1 MIPKRT
7 REALGLV
14 VDVVMLVLIVTNLTL
29 IIVDWG
35 FATAFVQDQLRAFV
49 PSVYQWYDKTI
60 HQHFVFYD
68 LLFVSVFVVEI
79 LIRWGLAIYRQR
91 YHRWFFYPFVH
102 WYDVLGCI
110 PVSSLRSLRL
120 LRLIAMVPKMQRIG
134 LVDLRNTYLYAT
146 FAKYRDIV
154 LEEVSDR
161 VTIRIINGLQNEIRG
176 SQQVTRRIREEV
188 LAPQR
193 EVLIEALTHRLQEA
207 TAVAYGSQQEDF
219 HQYLDGVIADAVKRN
234 REINTIASLP
244 GIGQP
249 VANLLEQAISDIVFN
264 VIDQMVADVA
274 SLENDRVIAEV
285 TAISSDALLSPE
297 YDERLNRLSRSIVLQ
312 SLDVIKDHVQIRTWK
327 EDAPA

>member
-14 VDVVMLVLIVTNLTL
+14 VDVAMLGLIIANLIL

-35 FATAFVQDQLRAFV
+35 FTTTFVQDQLQLYA
-49 PSVYQWYDKTI
+49 PSVYRWYNQTI

-79 LIRWGLAIYRQR
+79 LVRWGLAIYRQR

-110 PVSSLRSLRL
+110 PVGSLRSLRL
-120 LRLIAMVPKMQRIG
+120 LRVIAMVPKMQRIG
-134 LVDLRNTYLYAT
+134 LIDLRNTYLYAT
-146 FAKYRDIV
+146 FAKYRDIII
-154 LEEVSDR
+154 EEISDR
-161 VTIRIINGLQNEIRG
+161 VTVRIINGLQNEIRG
-176 SQQVTRRIREEV
+176 SEQVTQRIQEEV
-188 LAPQR
+188 FAPQR
-193 EVLIEALTHRLQEA
+193 EALIEALTHRLQEA

-219 HQYLDGVIADAVKRN
+219 HQYLDGVIAQAVNQN

-244 GIGQP
+244 GIGRP

-274 SLENDRVIAEV
+274 SLDNDRVIAEV
-285 TAISSDALLSPE
+285 TAISSDALLSPK
-297 YDERLNRLSRSIVLQ
+297 YDQRLNRLARSIVLQ

-327 EDAPA
+327 EEAPA